1 MRKRYYDFC
10 KNSKWFVIC
19 VAAVYVLT
27 IAMAFINGIGVD
39 IKFTGGALLKYSYTG
54 GTVDLKN
61 IESIAEST
69 LGRDVTVQENT
80 ESSGNKM
87 ITISV
92 ANRGGTVVADEP
104 AAADGDETASSEEEI
119 LLGAGSEAG
128 EGEEVVDGDTPEVTE
143 TKDGE
148 DVAAA
153 ENDEVTTT
161 GAEDTETT
169 GAEDGEAATT
179 GTKSEADIYAVNIEE
194 EAALIKAIEEAYPDV
209 TFANAG
215 SNSVSASM
223 GKETLIK
230 SLIAVLI
237 AVGLML
243 IYIAIRF
250 RRIGGWRAGF
260 CAVVS
265 LLVSLSFVFATFV
278 VMGSSLS
285 ENFIAVLLTILGYAI
300 NNTIII
306 YDRVREN
313 KAKLGRGRVDYAKLV
328 NDSMNETLTRTINT
342 TITTSIAIG
351 TVAVMSIVFNIES
364 IISFAF
370 PMLVGIIVGTLSTLF
385 ISGPLWVKLQK

>member
-1 MRKRYYDFC
+1 MRKKYFDFC
-10 KNSKWFVIC
+10 KNSKWFC
-19 VAAVYVLT
+19 VALAVVYIVT
-27 IAMAFINGIGVD
+27 IAMIFINGIGVD
-39 IKFTGGALLKYSYTG
+39 IKFTGGALLRYSYSG

-61 IESIAEST
+61 VESIAEST

-80 ESSGNKM
+80 DSSGNKM

-92 ANRGGTVVADEP
+92 ANRGGTAVTDEP
-104 AAADGDETASSEEEI
+104 AAVDGDEAADSAEEVVSAASD
-119 LLGAGSEAG
+119 A
-128 EGEEVVDGDTPEVTE
+128 GEEVLDGETPEVVATNDE
-143 TKDGE
+143 TKEGE
-148 DVAAA
+148 DVATA
-153 ENDEVTTT
+153 ENGEVTTT
-161 GAEDTETT
+161 GAEDAETT
-169 GAEDGEAATT
+169 SAD
-179 GTKSEADIYAVNIEE
+179 TKAEADAYAVNIEE
-194 EAALIKAIEEAYPDV
+194 EAALIAAIEEAYPDV
-209 TFANAG
+209 TFVNAG

-243 IYIAIRF
+243 VYIAVRF
-250 RRIGGWRAGF
+250 RKIGGWRAGF
-260 CAVVS
+260 CAIVS
-265 LLVSLSFVFATFV
+265 LIISLSFVFATFII
-278 VMGSSLS
+278 MGSSLS

-313 KAKLGRGRVDYAKLV
+313 KAKLGRGRIDYAKLV

-351 TVAVMSIVFNIES
+351 TVAVMSIIFRIES

-370 PMLVGIIVGTLSTLF
+370 PMLVGIIAGTLSTLF
-385 ISGPLWVKLQK
+385 ISGPLWVKLQKN

>member
-1 MRKRYYDFC
+1 MRKHNYDFC
-10 KNSKWFVIC
+10 KNSKWFC
-19 VAAVYVLT
+19 VGLAIVYVIT
-27 IAMAFINGIGVD
+27 IAMIFINGIGVD
-39 IKFTGGALLKYSYTG
+39 IKFTGGALLRYSYSG

-80 ESSGNKM
+80 DSSGNKM

-92 ANRGGTVVADEP
+92 ANRGGTVVTDEP
-104 AAADGDETASSEEEI
+104 AAVDEDEAADSDEELLAAASD
-119 LLGAGSEAG
+119 A
-128 EGEEVVDGDTPEVTE
+128 GEEVLDGETPEVVATNDE
-143 TKDGE
+143 TKEGE
-148 DVAAA
+148 DAADA
-153 ENDEVTTT
+153 EAGEVTTT

-169 GAEDGEAATT
+169 GAKA
-179 GTKSEADIYAVNIEE
+179 EADAYAVNIEE
-194 EAALIKAIEEAYPDV
+194 EAALIAAIEEAYPDV
-209 TFANAG
+209 NFTNAG

-243 IYIAIRF
+243 VYIAIRF
-250 RRIGGWRAGF
+250 RKIGGWRAGF
-260 CAVVS
+260 CAIVS
-265 LLVSLSFVFATFV
+265 LLVSLSFVFATFII
-278 VMGSSLS
+278 MGSSLS

-313 KAKLGRGRVDYAKLV
+313 KAKLGRGRIDYAKLV

-351 TVAVMSIVFNIES
+351 TVAVMSIVFRIES

-370 PMLVGIIVGTLSTLF
+370 PMLVGIIAGTLSTLF
-385 ISGPLWVKLQK
+385 ISGPLWVKLQKN

>member
-1 MRKRYYDFC
+1 MRKHNYDFC
-10 KNSKWFVIC
+10 KNSKWFC
-19 VAAVYVLT
+19 VGLAIVYVIT
-27 IAMAFINGIGVD
+27 IAMIFINGIGVD
-39 IKFTGGALLKYSYTG
+39 IKFTGGALLRYSYSG

-80 ESSGNKM
+80 DSSGNKM

-92 ANRGGTVVADEP
+92 ANRGGTVVTDEP
-104 AAADGDETASSEEEI
+104 AAVDEDEAADSDEELLAAASD
-119 LLGAGSEAG
+119 A
-128 EGEEVVDGDTPEVTE
+128 GEEVLDGETPEVVATNDE
-143 TKDGE
+143 TKEGE
-148 DVAAA
+148 DAADA
-153 ENDEVTTT
+153 EEGEATTT
-161 GAEDTETT
+161 GAEDTETI
-169 GAEDGEAATT
+169 GAKA
-179 GTKSEADIYAVNIEE
+179 EADAYAVNIEE
-194 EAALIKAIEEAYPDV
+194 EAALIAAIEEAYPDV
-209 TFANAG
+209 NFTNAG

-243 IYIAIRF
+243 VYIAIRF
-250 RRIGGWRAGF
+250 RKIGGWRAGF
-260 CAVVS
+260 CAIVS
-265 LLVSLSFVFATFV
+265 LIVSLSFVFATFII
-278 VMGSSLS
+278 MGSSLS

-313 KAKLGRGRVDYAKLV
+313 KAKLGRSRIDYAKLV

-351 TVAVMSIVFNIES
+351 TVAVMSIVFRIES

-370 PMLVGIIVGTLSTLF
+370 PMLVGIIAGTLSTLF
-385 ISGPLWVKLQK
+385 ISGPLWVKLQKN